1 MQDFL
6 LGRGN
11 VDMCIGGMHVSV
23 HSLGFYRF
31 ACIKFWTYLMARNVR
46 FTYKTDYNYIVM
58 VNFVIVVYRPF

>member
-1 MQDFL
+1 M
-6 LGRGN
+6 
-11 VDMCIGGMHVSV
+11 SV